1 MSDEGMARPVEVHE
15 ELHDP
20 PKADYTISL
29 SYGYGSVD
37 EMLLAFAAEAIPL
50 NAKDIALEWTGM
62 PDVRDDEAPRVFG
75 TAVLLHVNTPDNVT
89 FWDCLYVAWIFER
102 G

>member
-20 PKADYTISL
+20 PKADYTIPL
-29 SYGYGSVD
+29 SYGFGSVED
-37 EMLLAFAAEAIPL
+37 MLEAFDAEKIPL
-50 NAKDIALEWTGM
+50 NTKHIALEWTGRA
-62 PDVRDDEAPRVFG
+62 DVHREELPRVLA
-75 TAVLLHVNTPDNVT
+75 TAVILHANTAEGVDIY
-89 FWDCLYVAWIFER
+89 DCLYVAWIFER